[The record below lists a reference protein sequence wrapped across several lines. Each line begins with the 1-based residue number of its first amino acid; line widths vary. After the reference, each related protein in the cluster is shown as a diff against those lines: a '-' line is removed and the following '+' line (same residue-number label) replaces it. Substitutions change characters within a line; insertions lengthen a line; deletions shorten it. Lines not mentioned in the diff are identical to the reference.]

1 MDVLLSIGDFSRMT
15 HLSIKALRRYHDRG
29 LLVPADVDPL
39 TGYRSY
45 GLEQVAVGQAIRRFR
60 DLGMPLDR
68 VDAVIHA
75 PDLETRNREITAHL
89 REMEDQLEETRKTV
103 GGLRALLEGPPA
115 RTTVELRH
123 LATAPA
129 LGIRE
134 VVDTDELAGWWVEA
148 MAEIGATLAAAGA
161 APAGPHGGL
170 FPGELFE
177 LDRAEVT
184 AFVPLEAGAGVG
196 GSAVSASGGR
206 GGRVERLEIPAVDVA
221 VAVHAGSIADLDRTY
236 AALGAVVAERAIG
249 LDGPMREYYL
259 VSPLD
264 TDDES
269 RHRTEVCW
277 PVFPAGGQVEVGS
290 ASP

>member
-1 MDVLLSIGDFSRMT
+1 MLDSPGGGESILGTMDVLLSIGDFSRMT

-60 DLGMPLDR
+60 DLGMSLDR
-68 VDAVIHA
+68 VDAVVHA
-75 PDLETRNREITAHL
+75 PDLETRNREIAAHL

-115 RTTVELRH
+115 RATVEYRH
-123 LATAPA
+123 LPAAPA

-134 VVDTDELAGWWVEA
+134 VVDTAELAGWWLEA
-148 MAEIGATLAAAGA
+148 MTELGAAVAASGA
-161 APAGPHGGL
+161 APSGPNGGL

-177 LDRAEVT
+177 LERAEVT
-184 AFVPLEAGAGVG
+184 AFVPLQAG
-196 GSAVSASGGR
+196 GSIDGA
-206 GGRVERLEIPAVDVA
+206 GGRVERLEIPAAHVA
-221 VAVHAGSIADLDRTY
+221 VAVHQGPIADLDRTY

-259 VSPLD
+259 VGPLD
-264 TDDES
+264 TDDEAE
-269 RHRTEVCW
+269 HRAEVCW
-277 PVFPAGGQVEVGS
+277 PVFPAGGQG
-290 ASP
+290 

>member
-1 MDVLLSIGDFSRMT
+1 
-15 HLSIKALRRYHDRG
+15 
-29 LLVPADVDPL
+29 
-39 TGYRSY
+39 
-45 GLEQVAVGQAIRRFR
+45 
-60 DLGMPLDR
+60 
-68 VDAVIHA
+68 
-75 PDLETRNREITAHL
+75 
-89 REMEDQLEETRKTV
+89 V
-103 GGLRALLEGPPA
+103 GGLRALLEGPPS

-123 LATAPA
+123 LAAAPA

-134 VVDTDELAGWWVEA
+134 VVDTDELADWWVGA
-148 MAEIGATLAAAGA
+148 MAEIGAALAAAGA
-161 APAGPHGGL
+161 APAGPNGGL

-184 AFVPLEAGAGVG
+184 AFVPLEAGAAVG
-196 GSAVSASGGR
+196 GSAVSAPGGR
-206 GGRVERLEIPAVDVA
+206 VERAGRVGRVERLEIPAVDVA